1 MIKKDPAMLIAYN
14 NRAKQMR
21 NETEKLTK
29 SRNDQHDPLVACI
42 VEHEEMMTG
51 RSGKKKKIQTQPK
64 KAPNSLEFV
73 QTDPKNSMIIRK
85 KNLR

>member
-51 RSGKKKKIQTQPK
+51 RSGKKKKNTDTAQKSTKFLRVCPNRPK
-64 KAPNSLEFV
+64 EL
-73 QTDPKNSMIIRK
+73 DDY
-85 KNLR
+85 

>member
-51 RSGKKKKIQTQPK
+51 RSGKKKKYRHSPKKHQIPQSLSKQTQR
-64 KAPNSLEFV
+64 
-73 QTDPKNSMIIRK
+73 TR
-85 KNLR
+85 

>member
-51 RSGKKKKIQTQPK
+51 RSG
-64 KAPNSLEFV
+64 N
-73 QTDPKNSMIIRK
+73 K
-85 KNLR
+85 KNTDTAQKSTKFLRVCPNRPKELDDY

>member
-1 MIKKDPAMLIAYN
+1 MIKKDPAMLIVYT

-21 NETEKLTK
+21 NEAEKLTK

-51 RSGKKKKIQTQPK
+51 RSGKK
-64 KAPNSLEFV
+64 
-73 QTDPKNSMIIRK
+73 
-85 KNLR
+85 